1 MNSSILFG
9 NGPQHNCHVAVT
21 NSKKSSHA
29 ICASR
34 CGPRCAARR
43 EASCQPQLENT
54 SRIYR
59 KITEIHQ
66 RPKLPGSSIPA
77 RALCRGSAQG
87 TCSHHLLLPRLG
99 HQGTVSHCE
108 TLLLQPAAW
117 LQCCYCCLSLRRHI
131 PPEPLS
137 LTLYIVKPACFQGL
151 AQALRHIGHDK
162 SRPQHKAFR
171 TCPLRQ
177 EWGPS

>member
-9 NGPQHNCHVAVT
+9 NGPQRDCRVAVT

-29 ICASR
+29 VCASR

-54 SRIYR
+54 SRFCRQIA
-59 KITEIHQ
+59 EIHQ

-87 TCSHHLLLPRLG
+87 ACSHHLLPRPG

-108 TLLLQPAAW
+108 TLLLQPVAW
-117 LQCCYCCLSLRRHI
+117 LQRCYCCLSLRRQI
-131 PPEPLS
+131 PPELLS
-137 LTLYIVKPACFQGL
+137 LML
-151 AQALRHIGHDK
+151 
-162 SRPQHKAFR
+162 
-171 TCPLRQ
+171 
-177 EWGPS
+177 

>member
-9 NGPQHNCHVAVT
+9 NGPQRDCRVAVT

-29 ICASR
+29 VCASR

-54 SRIYR
+54 SRICR
-59 KITEIHQ
+59 QIAEIHQ

-87 TCSHHLLLPRLG
+87 ACSHHLLPRPG

-108 TLLLQPAAW
+108 TLLLQPVAW
-117 LQCCYCCLSLRRHI
+117 LQRCYCCLSLRRQI
-131 PPEPLS
+131 PPELLS
-137 LTLYIVKPACFQGL
+137 LML
-151 AQALRHIGHDK
+151 
-162 SRPQHKAFR
+162 
-171 TCPLRQ
+171 
-177 EWGPS
+177 